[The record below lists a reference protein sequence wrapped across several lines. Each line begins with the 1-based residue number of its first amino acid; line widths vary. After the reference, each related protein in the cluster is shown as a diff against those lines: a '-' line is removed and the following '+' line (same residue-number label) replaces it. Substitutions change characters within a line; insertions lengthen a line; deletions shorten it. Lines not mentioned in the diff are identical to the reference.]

1 MTTTTN
7 LSEFG
12 NRERAIAIELMTEWN
27 KGNLPSDFEEENIQI
42 MMNTSSGNVFLTNEY
57 YKVAMINNESGKIES
72 FYSSPYNGIEGFYG
86 DLVDQYESMHEEDK
100 KWFDDLPKKQGIR

>member
-27 KGNLPSDFEEENIQI
+27 NGNLPSDFEGDNIKV
-42 MMNTSSGNVFLTNEY
+42 MMNTTSGNVFLTNDEY
-57 YKVAMINNESGKIES
+57 QVAMINDKSSKLES
-72 FYSSPYNGIEGFYG
+72 YYTSPYSGIEGFYG
-86 DLVDQYESMHEEDK
+86 DLVDEYESMHEEDK
-100 KWFDDLPKKQGIR
+100 EWFDDLPKK